1 MEATTLNPV
10 LASSIA
16 VSNPIPLEEPVIT
29 AILVD
34 MEFNIGSFCT
44 TTAGVCPRRER
55 PPEGVAMRT
64 FMHARHRQGAY
75 FHSHPMHTAYSL
87 IASLALAGLMVLA
100 LVIAAR

>member
-1 MEATTLNPV
+1 
-10 LASSIA
+10 
-16 VSNPIPLEEPVIT
+16 
-29 AILVD
+29 
-34 MEFNIGSFCT
+34 
-44 TTAGVCPRRER
+44 
-55 PPEGVAMRT
+55 MRT